1 MSNKIVLSIIIP
13 VYNVEMYLRQCLE
26 TILRHNSE
34 IQYILVNDG
43 STDDSLVIAEE
54 FRKKY
59 KNLSIINQENK
70 GLSAARNSGIKNAVG
85 DWLYFVDSDDYVD
98 NKFIE
103 NIFNFVKENDMYDLI
118 SLPVIKVSNYKQKI
132 IQNSNLTL
140 NRDEYTKLL
149 VLERDNLVFGRVFSG
164 KG

>member
-54 FRKKY
+54 FRK
-59 KNLSIINQENK
+59 N
-70 GLSAARNSGIKNAVG
+70 IKI
-85 DWLYFVDSDDYVD
+85 YQS
-98 NKFIE
+98 
-103 NIFNFVKENDMYDLI
+103 LI
-118 SLPVIKVSNYKQKI
+118 KKTKVFRQREI
-132 IQNSNLTL
+132 
-140 NRDEYTKLL
+140 L
-149 VLERDNLVFGRVFSG
+149 V
-164 KG
+164 